1 MTPGTC
7 IKSLLHHYAVSLS
20 LSKTGWV
27 DLSEKSHY
35 KNCLIL
41 RQAQDDKFL

>member
-7 IKSLLHHYAVSLS
+7 IKSLLHHYTVSLS
-20 LSKTGWV
+20 LSKTVSV
-27 DLSEKSHY
+27 DLSEKSHC